1 MAKILI
7 FSCNP
12 QIFGSRYGGAER
24 STKLFESFIDRG
36 DQVTVIAPSWNGRYG
51 ITRMAPNIRF
61 MVLATDTLRL
71 QAEIDHQR
79 SLVKEHREVAAWE
92 LTDNLTDMK
101 KRINRMKDE
110 FDLVVLDYLGPIGVI
125 EGIEFN
131 VPIVYI
137 SHNCEA
143 ALAETLHGK
152 TSHLT
157 KSIKQME
164 QRLLERS
171 DLFVYCGEGDLEEID
186 RRYKKHSPG
195 YQIPN
200 GTDLRDGI
208 RAGANRNSKEILFV
222 GSGHPPNVVAAMN
235 LIPVAKAM
243 PDYTFNLVGDASRYL
258 DDVDTPENI
267 KILGRISDGNLDKL
281 FRNSFAFINP
291 METGSGTHLKLMRAL
306 SYGMPIVSSTV
317 GARGFSDAEIKDTI
331 LIADDTASM
340 VDAIHKLEEG
350 LYYKQVSENT
360 LSVVQTYSWK
370 KIQNDFKNLALS
382 LIK

>member
-1 MAKILI
+1 
-7 FSCNP
+7 
-12 QIFGSRYGGAER
+12 
-24 STKLFESFIDRG
+24 
-36 DQVTVIAPSWNGRYG
+36 
-51 ITRMAPNIRF
+51 

-71 QAEIDHQR
+71 QPEIDHQR
-79 SLVKEHREVAAWE
+79 ALVKKHREVAAWD
-92 LTDNLTDMK
+92 LTDNLTDIK

-110 FDLVVLDYLGPIGVI
+110 FDLVVLDYLGPIGVV
-125 EGIEFN
+125 EGIDFN

-143 ALAETLHGK
+143 ALAESLHGK
-152 TSHLT
+152 NDPLT
-157 KSIKQME
+157 NSIKQME
-164 QRLLERS
+164 ARLLERS
-171 DLFVYCGEGDLEEID
+171 DLFVYCGEGDLTEID
-186 RRYKKHSPG
+186 KRYKTHSPG

-208 RAGANRNSKEILFV
+208 RAGANRSSKEILFV

-267 KILGRISDGNLDKL
+267 KILGRVSDGNLDKL

-291 METGSGTHLKLMRAL
+291 MESGSGTHLKLMRAL
-306 SYGMPIVSSTV
+306 SYGMPIISSTV
-317 GARGFSDAEIKDTI
+317 GARGFSDKEIKDTI
-331 LIADDTASM
+331 LVADNTDAM
-340 VDAIHKLEEG
+340 VEAIHKLENG

-360 LSVVQTYSWK
+360 LSVVQTYDWK